1 MDDRPLLNI
10 DSEDGVKQPVTL
22 RSDSTK
28 GMVQSA
34 PATVYVGFLVAAPLV
49 ILVAYSLWT
58 QTYVDIDKTPTISNY
73 REAFTDPLVRHLMI
87 RSILIAAAVTVVT
100 VALAYPLAY
109 FIALKTQR
117 KTLWLLLITI
127 PFWTSYL
134 LRVFAWKLILGFNGV
149 LNSALLA
156 MGLIDEPLT
165 FLLYNEFAVVL
176 TLAHAWAPFAI
187 LPIFVSIQKID
198 PSLREAATDLGS
210 SAAESFVRVILPLTL
225 PGIIAA
231 CLIIFIPTVG
241 DYVTPSLLGGS
252 NGKMIANLIQVQF
265 GAANN
270 WPLGATLSLLTMLS
284 VGFVAIVFVLGASS
298 LGRRIR

>member
-1 MDDRPLLNI
+1 MRSEASKGFLL
-10 DSEDGVKQPVTL
+10 
-22 RSDSTK
+22 
-28 GMVQSA
+28 SA
-34 PATVYVGFLVAAPLV
+34 PATLYVGFLVAAPLA

-58 QTYVDIDKTPTISNY
+58 QTYVSIDRTVTLANY

-87 RSILIAAAVTVVT
+87 RSVLIAAAVTLVT
-100 VALAYPLAY
+100 VALAYPIAY
-109 FIALKTQR
+109 FIALKARR

-127 PFWTSYL
+127 PFWSSYL

-149 LNSALLA
+149 LNSAL
-156 MGLIDEPLT
+156 MGLGLISEPLT

-187 LPIFVSIQKID
+187 LPIYVSLQKID
-198 PSLREAATDLGS
+198 PSLLEAATDLGNGPVQR
-210 SAAESFVRVILPLTL
+210 FLRVTLPLTV
-225 PGIIAA
+225 PGIVAA

-241 DYVTPSLLGGS
+241 DYVTPSLVGGS
-252 NGKMIANLIQVQF
+252 DGKMIANLIQVQF

-270 WPLGATLSLLTMLS
+270 WPLGATLSLLAMLS
-284 VGFVAIVFVLGASS
+284 VGFVAILFVLTATG

>member
-1 MDDRPLLNI
+1 MAGFR
-10 DSEDGVKQPVTL
+10 SETSKGLTL
-22 RSDSTK
+22 
-28 GMVQSA
+28 SA
-34 PATVYVGFLVAAPLV
+34 PATLYVGFLVAAPLV
-49 ILVAYSLWT
+49 ILVAYSMWT
-58 QTYVDIDKTPTISNY
+58 QTYVSVDKTPTLANY

-87 RSILIAAAVTVVT
+87 RSILIAAAVTVAT
-100 VALAYPLAY
+100 VALAYPIAY
-109 FIALKTQR
+109 FIALKARR

-127 PFWTSYL
+127 PFWSSYL

-149 LNSALLA
+149 MNSALLA
-156 MGLIDEPLT
+156 LGLIDQPLT

-187 LPIFVSIQKID
+187 LPIYVSLQKID
-198 PSLREAATDLGS
+198 PSLLEAANDLGS
-210 SAAESFVRVILPLTL
+210 SKFEQFIRVTLPLTI

-241 DYVTPSLLGGS
+241 DYVTPSLVGGS
-252 NGKMIANLIQVQF
+252 DGKMIANLIQVQF

-270 WPLGATLSLLTMLS
+270 WPLGATLSLLAMLS
-284 VGFVAIVFVLGASS
+284 VGFVAIVFVLSATG

>member
-1 MDDRPLLNI
+1 MAWFR
-10 DSEDGVKQPVTL
+10 SET
-22 RSDSTK
+22 SK
-28 GMVQSA
+28 GLALSA
-34 PATVYVGFLVAAPLV
+34 PATLYVGFLVAAPLV
-49 ILVAYSLWT
+49 ILVAYSMWT
-58 QTYVDIDKTPTISNY
+58 QTYVSVDKTPTLANY

-87 RSILIAAAVTVVT
+87 RSILIAAAVTVAT
-100 VALAYPLAY
+100 VALAYPIAY
-109 FIALKTQR
+109 FIALKARR

-127 PFWTSYL
+127 PFWSSYL

-149 LNSALLA
+149 MNSALLA
-156 MGLIDEPLT
+156 LGLIDQPLT

-187 LPIFVSIQKID
+187 LPIYVSIQKID
-198 PSLREAATDLGS
+198 PSLLEAANDLGS
-210 SAAESFVRVILPLTL
+210 GKLEQFLRVTLPLTI

-241 DYVTPSLLGGS
+241 DYVTPSLVGGS
-252 NGKMIANLIQVQF
+252 DGKMIANLIQVQF

-270 WPLGATLSLLTMLS
+270 WPLGATLSLLAMLS
-284 VGFVAIVFVLGASS
+284 VGFVAIVFVLSATG